1 MEMNKNSE
9 KADALANLYRATLS
23 LARKDK
29 ETGLVFLNKAKEIL
43 GDNVVKLIQ
52 GVTTTQEQEYWAEKV
67 LDYYNKLRLT

>member
-29 ETGLVFLNKAKEIL
+29 ETGLVFLI
-43 GDNVVKLIQ
+43 KLKKYLVIM
-52 GVTTTQEQEYWAEKV
+52 
-67 LDYYNKLRLT
+67 